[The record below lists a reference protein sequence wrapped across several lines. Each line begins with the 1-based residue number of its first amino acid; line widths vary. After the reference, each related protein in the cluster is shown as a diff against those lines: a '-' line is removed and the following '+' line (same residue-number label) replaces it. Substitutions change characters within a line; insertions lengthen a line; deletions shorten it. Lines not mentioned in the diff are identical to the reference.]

1 MGELIEKLNCC
12 GGGPPKRTLQIKKKW
27 KIDEINFDFL
37 LFCCASRGG
46 LAEWCV
52 VGLFLCGLWA
62 GPPANAPQREKT
74 SQNTNQTSSFS
85 FYYLWNGIINLFCWS
100 GNGNKSKL
108 MKEWKHIAKHWGREQ
123 SVMRVRYKFRIFLN
137 TWRATSCLRASAFFF
152 VRWNVMEL
160 SKEEASSPCF
170 QPNCLF
176 LCCSLVD
183 EWVGYERRAPLYRG
197 ATRFIKSFL
206 FWFHSTSLLSVW
218 FAPAKTSQPKEISL
232 FFFNETA
239 EGGMRE
245 EEENGPG
252 GETHNQLPANW
263 KSLIF
268 IEGPGQTQLF
278 FPLIPQKL
286 HEWEE
291 KF

>member
-1 MGELIEKLNCC
+1 MEPN
-12 GGGPPKRTLQIKKKW
+12 QNKW
-27 KIDEINFDFL
+27 RN
-37 LFCCASRGG
+37 G
-46 LAEWCV
+46 
-52 VGLFLCGLWA
+52 
-62 GPPANAPQREKT
+62 N
-74 SQNTNQTSSFS
+74 TSSTKANKWSKRKLIVKWIHEWSNWFLGWLH
-85 FYYLWNGIINLFCWS
+85 LWI
-100 GNGNKSKL
+100 
-108 MKEWKHIAKHWGREQ
+108 
-123 SVMRVRYKFRIFLN
+123 V
-137 TWRATSCLRASAFFF
+137 
-152 VRWNVMEL
+152 
-160 SKEEASSPCF
+160 
-170 QPNCLF
+170 
-176 LCCSLVD
+176 
-183 EWVGYERRAPLYRG
+183 VGYERRAPLYRG